1 MKLKE
6 LTFFKTSRLNLPWSS
21 YEGYRSRIGAD
32 WGEWPHEYLQ
42 PIQKYIGPWFTC
54 KKVQKYST
62 KCAKNVALLIFVA
75 KSFFL
80 AKNCNAHVHGD
91 AKTKAIILPLPPTL
105 VTRSKIW
112 SGTSL
117 SESTSLNWSSMA
129 FCTSFIKTCKS
140 RFREITKKVPSLQTL
155 KH

>member
-6 LTFFKTSRLNLPWSS
+6 LTFFETSRLNLPWSS

-54 KKVQKYST
+54 KKVQKIST
-62 KCAKNVALLIFVA
+62 KCAKNIALLIWGKVIVLRKIA
-75 KSFFL
+75 MLMCMKMQKL
-80 AKNCNAHVHGD
+80 RL
-91 AKTKAIILPLPPTL
+91 LPLPPTL

-140 RFREITKKVPSLQTL
+140 RFREITKKVPCLQTL
-155 KH
+155 KL